1 MKLQE
6 LTARWKQYRSR
17 AEQGFFLVLG
27 MVILCLGVLPCWQEG
42 FAKRQQAEAIREHQ
56 EEIRRFAGRYDRE
69 KEQMLQK
76 QYDTLSRAIPE
87 ALSSHAAVQQFTRKA
102 ALTGVKIREIK
113 PGAVKKDG
121 SGVKQTFEIEV
132 QDDYFGLLCF
142 LRELDESAG
151 PWIVE
156 SAGVSRQGDG
166 NKLNFRARIVE
177 YAERGE
183 VSSE

>member
-6 LTARWKQYRSR
+6 MTARWKQYCSR
-17 AEQGFFLVLG
+17 AEQGFFLILG
-27 MVILCLGVLPCWQEG
+27 VFILCLGALPFWQEG
-42 FAKRQQAEAIREHQ
+42 FAKRQQAETIRERQ
-56 EEIRRFAGRYDRE
+56 EEIRRFAGRYNQE
-69 KEQMLQK
+69 KEQTLRK
-76 QYDTLSRAIPE
+76 QYDILSRAIPE
-87 ALSSHAAVQQFTRKA
+87 ALSSHAAVQQLTQKA

-121 SGVKQTFEIEV
+121 SGVKQTFELEV

-156 SAGVSRQGDG
+156 SGGVSRQGDG

-177 YAERGE
+177 YAEREE
-183 VSSE
+183 VVSE